1 MKIFG
6 QGSGVLVQKDGLIVA
21 SPHKEQV
28 MKTNLLTDSSFPE
41 SVRGTVRRMTAGETG
56 SAEYPHEG
64 ERRLMFYAPVG
75 YGLYLG
81 AFFPYAVIS
90 GILRTLILILLGVAV
105 TPLVIIGIS
114 FFCIIRGMTRS
125 VRRMTDLMEE
135 LEAGDLS
142 TRFDDSGKDEFARIS
157 GMLNR
162 TEIGRAHV

>member
-1 MKIFG
+1 MG
-6 QGSGVLVQKDGLIVA
+6 QW
-21 SPHKEQV
+21 
-28 MKTNLLTDSSFPE
+28 
-41 SVRGTVRRMTAGETG
+41 
-56 SAEYPHEG
+56 
-64 ERRLMFYAPVG
+64 RLMFYALVG

-90 GILRTLILILLGVAV
+90 GILRILTLILLGVAV
-105 TPLVIIGIS
+105 TPLVIIGVA

-125 VRRMTDLMEE
+125 VRRMTDLMEK

-162 TEIGRAHV
+162 TAAFIFYQNLYTLKYII